1 MSYILEALRKAD
13 AQRERHR
20 LPGLQAHASGLPA
33 DASGTG
39 RWMPRWAWIALAV
52 GILSIGVL
60 GWHLGGADPPPQ
72 ESSAAA
78 FPPPAAEPQ
87 AVVAAGPAEA
97 PKPATSIDPPPP
109 PAVAAPRRAPVAP
122 AEAVAAPPT
131 AAPSARAS
139 AAPATWPPAGAP
151 SLVVTG
157 GIYSPDPAQR
167 MLIVNGQVYNEGS
180 EVAPGVTLEK
190 VAPRSAV
197 LGFRGASYSVG
208 Y

>member
-33 DASGTG
+33 DASGMRRRLPG
-39 RWMPRWAWIALAV
+39 WPWLALAV
-52 GILSIGVL
+52 GVLSIGVVGWQL
-60 GWHLGGADPPPQ
+60 GASDPAPQVSQRAADPR
-72 ESSAAA
+72 
-78 FPPPAAEPQ
+78 PAAEPQ
-87 AVVAAGPAEA
+87 PAGGAAPAGT
-97 PKPATSIDPPPP
+97 PKPAAAIEPPPP
-109 PAVAAPRRAPVAP
+109 PAVAAPRPAPIAP
-122 AEAVAAPPT
+122 AEPVAAPPA
-131 AAPSARAS
+131 AAPSTRAS
-139 AAPATWPPAGAP
+139 AALTAWPPAGAP
-151 SLVVTG
+151 AVAVTG

-180 EVAPGVTLEK
+180 EVAPGVTLER

-197 LGFRGASYSVG
+197 LRFRGASYSVG